1 MAKDIAIHME
11 KDWFRYRTGAFVEH
25 DGKYLFIKSNF
36 GDYDYMMGGAVH
48 MGETSAECIER
59 EVYEE
64 SGIKAKAVLLCAVVE
79 NFFDGK
85 GGNIE
90 GKDCHVLEY
99 YYLMSVE
106 DFGSAREITD
116 DGEKLV
122 WLSVEEIKKS
132 RGGKREGAGRPS
144 SPNSKVQVA
153 LKLDRDLKDVFDSPN
168 FEENRGRYI
177 NDAVREKMKKD
188 GYI

>member
-99 YYLMSVE
+99 YYIMKVE
-106 DFGSAREITD
+106 DFESAREITD

-132 RGGKREGAGRPS
+132 NIKPS
-144 SPNSKVQVA
+144 FIPERIDEILTTKHTIHIIE
-153 LKLDRDLKDVFDSPN
+153 DRDCSK
-168 FEENRGRYI
+168 R
-177 NDAVREKMKKD
+177 K
-188 GYI
+188 

>member
-85 GGNIE
+85 GGDIE

-132 RGGKREGAGRPS
+132 NIKPS
-144 SPNSKVQVA
+144 FIPERIDEILTTKHTIHIIE
-153 LKLDRDLKDVFDSPN
+153 DRDCSK
-168 FEENRGRYI
+168 R
-177 NDAVREKMKKD
+177 K
-188 GYI
+188 

>member
-99 YYLMSVE
+99 YYIMKVE
-106 DFGSAREITD
+106 DLGSAREITD

-132 RGGKREGAGRPS
+132 NIKPS
-144 SPNSKVQVA
+144 FIPERIDEILTTKHTIHIIE
-153 LKLDRDLKDVFDSPN
+153 DRDCSK
-168 FEENRGRYI
+168 R
-177 NDAVREKMKKD
+177 K
-188 GYI
+188 

>member
-99 YYLMSVE
+99 YYIMKVE

-132 RGGKREGAGRPS
+132 NIKPS
-144 SPNSKVQVA
+144 FIPERIDEILTTKHTIHIIE
-153 LKLDRDLKDVFDSPN
+153 DRDCSK
-168 FEENRGRYI
+168 R
-177 NDAVREKMKKD
+177 K
-188 GYI
+188 